1 VRPRP
6 HEWVIGVI
14 IVRNKVTAIC
24 TTFTVISVISSVIGL
39 AAGVTADWQ
48 GHSLMRLAICIIAI
62 GSLYVFEWLEAL
74 PRALVQVIHFLG
86 TLGLVFAL
94 VWVYG
99 LFGELDPHGY
109 RDVFFNYLAA
119 YLGFSSFLWIRS
131 RRARKAR

>member
-1 VRPRP
+1 M
-6 HEWVIGVI
+6 I
-14 IVRNKVTAIC
+14 IVRNKFTAIC
-24 TTFTVISVISSVIGL
+24 VAFTIITVISSAIGL

-62 GSLYVFEWLEAL
+62 GGLYVFEWLEAL
-74 PRALVQVIHFLG
+74 PRAVVQAIHFLG

-99 LFGELDPHGY
+99 LFGELDPSGY

-119 YLGFSSFLWIRS
+119 YLGFSIFLWIRS